1 MAETND
7 PRSFGRSDS
16 ESQVINH
23 SIEQNSPEPSSSG
36 EGVLLGSEIPP
47 LGASQGRPVNKKLI
61 VALVLLFAIFV
72 GGVMYAIK
80 VIKPTGPAKEKKV
93 EQQVVEDPPE
103 RKRVDVIGDAAQS
116 PTQPIPLA
124 SGANRVA
131 QPNAIRAPGAPV
143 AAQVSAD
150 GGKPQLSITDKR
162 AASGEVRSGSANAP
176 VSPTAE
182 DPKVIARR
190 ELVAKRTASPT
201 NSGSAGKD
209 GKAPEAGATG
219 APPNNLD
226 GAKSEDS
233 TVKDP
238 CNMGLVSPEE
248 RRRRNAL
255 YGCDKA
261 VVRLSDDNMQAEFT
275 GVQARKTASNL
286 SLLISRGTNVACVM
300 DQRIISDF
308 EGEVSCTLP
317 NEIYSMDGKN
327 RLLPKG
333 SRLLGTY
340 KAQSNRT
347 GLDRLAVVWDRVRT
361 PYGIDI
367 ELPVDRSP
375 TFGTDALGSA
385 GIPGRYEGYYWQKI
399 STGLWLSAIS
409 DLFKYGEYRYA
420 PKLQTI
426 TVAADGSRIITEQ
439 PFDSALVRNT
449 SKISEQTLGRLLD
462 RPGSI
467 IVDQGQLVNTIL
479 TKDLSFE
486 AISEVVN
493 RGR

>member
-1 MAETND
+1 MSDTNSSKRVDAE
-7 PRSFGRSDS
+7 PPQIGDS
-16 ESQVINH
+16 VGQAARDST
-23 SIEQNSPEPSSSG
+23 
-36 EGVLLGSEIPP
+36 LLGAEIPP

-61 VALVLLFAIFV
+61 IALVVIFGLFV
-72 GGVMYAIK
+72 GGVMYALK
-80 VIKPTGPAKEKKV
+80 VIKPSGPPKEKKV

-103 RKRVDVIGDAAQS
+103 RKRVDTVGDASQTAV
-116 PTQPIPLA
+116 QPIPLA
-124 SGANRVA
+124 G
-131 QPNAIRAPGAPV
+131 GAPKTGQLG
-143 AAQVSAD
+143 AAKSTGLGQGAQLLEP
-150 GGKPQLSITDKR
+150 GKAQLSIAEKR
-162 AASGEVRSGSANAP
+162 AASGEVRTGSANAP
-176 VSPTAE
+176 VSATAE

-190 ELVAKRTASPT
+190 DLVSKRTTSSS
-201 NSGSAGKD
+201 NSGGIGKE
-209 GKAPEAGATG
+209 GKTSEAGGSAT
-219 APPNNLD
+219 PPNNLD
-226 GAKSEDS
+226 GAKSEDMNA
-233 TVKDP
+233 KDP

-248 RRRRNAL
+248 RRRKNAI

-261 VVRLSDDNMQAEFT
+261 IVKLSDEGLQAEFT
-275 GVQARKTASNL
+275 GIQARKTASNL
-286 SLLISRGTNVACVM
+286 SLMISRGTNVACVM

-317 NEIYSMDGKN
+317 GEIYSMDGKN

-333 SRLLGTY
+333 SRLLGSY
-340 KAQSNRT
+340 KAQGNRT

-375 TFGTDALGSA
+375 TTGTDQLGSA

-420 PKLQTI
+420 PKLQTV
-426 TVAADGSRIITEQ
+426 TVAPDGSRVVTEQ
-439 PFDSALVRNT
+439 PFDSATVRNM

-467 IVDQGQLVNTIL
+467 IVDQGQLINTIL

-486 AISEVVN
+486 AIAEVAN